1 MTENRPEIKKAA
13 QGDFDLFNTYL
24 LAVSALLVEAR
35 RELTADL
42 LHAMQAR

>member
-1 MTENRPEIKKAA
+1 MAENNPEIKKAA
-13 QGDFDLFNTYL
+13 PGDFDYH
-24 LAVSALLVEAR
+24 VISALLVEVM